1 MGPTSQDRLFSL
13 GAKVPLRH
21 KASPE
26 GPAWALSSPSTTT
39 AHPLTAQPGAGPTGA
54 EERAA
59 SPQGEVASCCRHGER
74 GLASSLE
81 IAQGQ
86 GGVLLST
93 TDGEI

>member
-1 MGPTSQDRLFSL
+1 M
-13 GAKVPLRH
+13 
-21 KASPE
+21 
-26 GPAWALSSPSTTT
+26 
-39 AHPLTAQPGAGPTGA
+39 TAQPGADPTGA

-86 GGVLLST
+86 GGVLPSI